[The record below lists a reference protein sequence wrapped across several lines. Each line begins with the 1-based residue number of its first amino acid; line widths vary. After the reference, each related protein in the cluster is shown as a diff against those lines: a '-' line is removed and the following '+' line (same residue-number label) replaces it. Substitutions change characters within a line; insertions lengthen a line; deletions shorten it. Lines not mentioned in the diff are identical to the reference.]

1 MAAGI
6 TSWLSPTL
14 LSEQAWLTYIAG
26 DSLLGIPEHIQQAG
40 LLSVAYYTGH
50 DFKPATRVP
59 ARERT
64 YWDTWGHTR

>member
-1 MAAGI
+1 VDWDEDEAA
-6 TSWLSPTL
+6 T
-14 LSEQAWLTYIAG
+14 
-26 DSLLGIPEHIQQAG
+26 LLGIPEHIQQAG